1 MFCYVLGEK
10 KLCDECDECVGGY
23 WFDISV
29 IIVM

>member
-1 MFCYVLGEK
+1 MFCYVLVEK

-29 IIVM
+29 IVM